1 MILRA
6 LIVRGKSALYQG
18 GIPNAA
24 RDARLLAA
32 HVCEIDPS
40 RVTLFEMDEVSE
52 AAIARFDDA
61 ITQRLNH
68 RPVSRIIGVRQFW
81 GRNFQITDDV
91 LDPRGDTETLIAEA
105 LKTSAKRILD
115 LGTGSGILGITLA
128 AERLDAFVVVTDISK
143 AALLVAKNNAKRHH
157 VEDRIKFIESDWFD
171 SLHGKFDLIIS
182 NPPYIAEN
190 EMDALERDVINFDP
204 KIALTPGGDGLA
216 PYRII
221 AGQAQNY
228 LSENGRVI
236 LEIGYLQGNDVQN
249 LFLNAGFVSVQVLQ
263 DLDGKDRVIVA
274 KRAVSTV
281 LCQKM

>member
-6 LIVRGKSALYQG
+6 LIARGTSALDQG

-32 HVCEIDPS
+32 HVCDIDPS
-40 RVTLFEMDEVSE
+40 RVTLHEMDKVSE

-61 ITQRLNH
+61 ITQRQNH

-105 LKTSAKRILD
+105 LKTPAKRILD

-128 AERLDAFVVVTDISK
+128 MEQVDAVVVVTDISQ
-143 AALLVAKNNAKRHH
+143 AALAVAKANAKRYH
-157 VEDRIKFIESDWFD
+157 VEDRIEFLQSDWFD
-171 SLHGKFDLIIS
+171 SLQGKFDLIIS
-182 NPPYIAEN
+182 NPPYIGEN
-190 EMDALERDVINFDP
+190 ELEGLEPDVIDYDP
-204 KIALTPGGDGLA
+204 IIALTPGGDGLA

-221 AGQAQNY
+221 AGQAKDY
-228 LSENGRVI
+228 LNKNGQVI
-236 LEIGYLQGNDVQN
+236 VEIGYLQGNEVKN
-249 LFLNAGFVSVQVLQ
+249 LFLRAGFANVQILQ
-263 DLDGKDRVIVA
+263 DLDGKERAIVA
-274 KRAVSTV
+274 KHPV
-281 LCQKM
+281 

>member
-6 LIVRGKSALYQG
+6 LIVRGKSALDQG

-143 AALLVAKNNAKRHH
+143 AALLVAKNNAKRHY
-157 VEDRIKFIESDWFD
+157 VEDRIEFIESDWFD

-190 EMDALERDVINFDP
+190 EMDALEQDVINFDP
-204 KIALTPGGDGLA
+204 RIALTPGGDGLA

-274 KRAVSTV
+274 KRAV
-281 LCQKM
+281 

>member
-1 MILRA
+1 MMLRA
-6 LIVRGKSALYQG
+6 LIARGTSALDQA

-32 HVCEIDPS
+32 HVCDIDPS
-40 RVTLFEMDEVSE
+40 RVTLHEMDEVSE

-61 ITQRLNH
+61 ITQRQNH

-105 LKTSAKRILD
+105 LKTPAKRILD

-128 AERLDAFVVVTDISK
+128 TEQVDAVVAVTDISQ
-143 AALLVAKNNAKRHH
+143 AALAVAIANAKRYH
-157 VEDRIKFIESDWFD
+157 VEDRIEFIQSDWFD

-182 NPPYIAEN
+182 NPPYIGEN
-190 EMDALERDVINFDP
+190 ELEGLEPDVIDYDP
-204 KIALTPGGDGLA
+204 IIALTPGGDGLA

-221 AGQAQNY
+221 AAQAKDY
-228 LSENGRVI
+228 LNENGRVI
-236 LEIGYLQGNDVQN
+236 VEIGHIQGNDVRN
-249 LFLNAGFVSVQVLQ
+249 LFLNAGFMNVQILQ
-263 DLDGKDRVIVA
+263 DLDGKDRAIVA
-274 KRAVSTV
+274 KHPV
-281 LCQKM
+281 

>member
-6 LIVRGKSALYQG
+6 LIARGTSALDQW

-32 HVCEIDPS
+32 HVCDIDPS
-40 RVTLFEMDEVSE
+40 RVTLHEMDEVSE
-52 AAIARFDDA
+52 AEIARFDAA

-81 GRNFQITDDV
+81 GRMFQITDDV

-105 LKTSAKRILD
+105 LKTPAKRILD

-128 AERLDAFVVVTDISK
+128 AEQVDAVVVVTDISN
-143 AALLVAKNNAKRHH
+143 AALVVAKTNAKRHH
-157 VEDRIKFIESDWFD
+157 VEDRIEFIESDWFD

-182 NPPYIAEN
+182 NPPYIGEN
-190 EMDALERDVINFDP
+190 ELEGLEPDVIDYDP
-204 KIALTPGGDGLA
+204 MIALTPGGDGVA

-221 AGQAQNY
+221 AGQAPNY
-228 LSENGRVI
+228 LNENGRVI
-236 LEIGYLQGNDVQN
+236 VEIGHLQGNDVKN
-249 LFLNAGFVSVQVLQ
+249 LFLNAGFTDVQILQ
-263 DLDGKDRVIVA
+263 DLDGKDRAIVA
-274 KRAVSTV
+274 KHPV
-281 LCQKM
+281 

>member
-1 MILRA
+1 MMLRA
-6 LIVRGKSALYQG
+6 LIARGTSALDQA

-32 HVCEIDPS
+32 HVCDIDPS
-40 RVTLFEMDEVSE
+40 RVTLHEMDEVSE

-61 ITQRLNH
+61 ITQRQNH

-105 LKTSAKRILD
+105 LETPAKRILD

-128 AERLDAFVVVTDISK
+128 TEQVDAVVAVTDISQ
-143 AALLVAKNNAKRHH
+143 AALAVAIANAKRYH
-157 VEDRIKFIESDWFD
+157 VEDRIEFIQSDWFD

-182 NPPYIAEN
+182 NPPYIGEN
-190 EMDALERDVINFDP
+190 ELEGLEPDVIDYDP
-204 KIALTPGGDGLA
+204 IIALTPGGDGLA

-221 AGQAQNY
+221 AAQAKDY
-228 LSENGRVI
+228 LNENGRVI
-236 LEIGYLQGNDVQN
+236 VEIGHIQGNDVRN
-249 LFLNAGFVSVQVLQ
+249 LFLNAGFMNVQILQ
-263 DLDGKDRVIVA
+263 DLDGKDRAIVA
-274 KRAVSTV
+274 KHPV
-281 LCQKM
+281 

>member
-6 LIVRGKSALYQG
+6 LIVRGKSALDQG

-143 AALLVAKNNAKRHH
+143 AALLVAKNNAKRHY
-157 VEDRIKFIESDWFD
+157 VEDRIEFIESDWFD

-274 KRAVSTV
+274 KRAV
-281 LCQKM
+281 

>member
-1 MILRA
+1 MMLRA
-6 LIVRGKSALYQG
+6 LIARGTSALDQG

-32 HVCEIDPS
+32 HVCDIDPA
-40 RVTLFEMDEVSE
+40 RVTLHEMDEVSE

-61 ITQRLNH
+61 ITQRQNH

-105 LKTSAKRILD
+105 LKIPAKRILD

-128 AERLDAFVVVTDISK
+128 TEQVDAVVVVTDISK
-143 AALLVAKNNAKRHH
+143 AALAVAKANAKRHH
-157 VEDRIKFIESDWFD
+157 VEDRIEFIQSDWFD

-182 NPPYIAEN
+182 NPPYIGEN
-190 EMDALERDVINFDP
+190 ELEGLEPDVIDYDP
-204 KIALTPGGDGLA
+204 IIALTPGGDGLE

-221 AGQAQNY
+221 AGQAKDY
-228 LSENGRVI
+228 LNKNGQVI
-236 LEIGYLQGNDVQN
+236 VEIGYLQGNEVKN
-249 LFLNAGFVSVQVLQ
+249 LFLRAGFANVQILQ
-263 DLDGKDRVIVA
+263 DLDGKERAIVA
-274 KRAVSTV
+274 KHPV
-281 LCQKM
+281 

>member
-6 LIVRGKSALYQG
+6 LIARGTSALDQG

-32 HVCEIDPS
+32 NVCDIDPS
-40 RVTLFEMDEVSE
+40 RVTLHELDEVSD

-81 GRNFQITDDV
+81 GRNFKVTDDV

-105 LKTSAKRILD
+105 LQTPAKRILD

-128 AERLDAFVVVTDISK
+128 AEQVDAVVVVTDISK
-143 AALLVAKNNAKRHH
+143 AALLVAKTNAKRHH
-157 VEDRIKFIESDWFD
+157 VEDRIEFIESDWFD

-182 NPPYIAEN
+182 NPPYIGKN
-190 EMDALERDVINFDP
+190 ELEGLEPDVIDYDP
-204 KIALTPGGDGLA
+204 IIALTPGGDGLA

-221 AGQAQNY
+221 AGPAQNY
-228 LSENGRVI
+228 LNENGRVI
-236 LEIGYLQGNDVQN
+236 VEIGHLQGKDVKN
-249 LFLNAGFVSVQVLQ
+249 LFLQAGFSGVQILQ
-263 DLDGKDRVIVA
+263 DLEGKDRAIVA
-274 KRAVSTV
+274 KHPV
-281 LCQKM
+281 

>member
-6 LIVRGKSALYQG
+6 LIVRGKSALDQG

-157 VEDRIKFIESDWFD
+157 VEDRIEFIESDWFD

-274 KRAVSTV
+274 KRAV
-281 LCQKM
+281 

>member
-6 LIVRGKSALYQG
+6 LIARGTSALDQG
-18 GIPNAA
+18 GISNAT

-32 HVCEIDPS
+32 HVCDIDPS
-40 RVTLFEMDEVSE
+40 RVTLHEMDKVSE
-52 AAIARFDDA
+52 AVIARFDDA

-81 GRNFQITDDV
+81 GRNFEVTDDV

-105 LKTSAKRILD
+105 LQTPAKRILD

-128 AERLDAFVVVTDISK
+128 AEQVDAVVVVTDISK
-143 AALLVAKNNAKRHH
+143 AALLVAKTNAKRHD
-157 VEDRIKFIESDWFD
+157 VEDRIEFIESDWFD

-182 NPPYIAEN
+182 NPPYIGEN
-190 EMDALERDVINFDP
+190 ELEGLESDVIDYDP
-204 KIALTPGGDGLA
+204 IIALTPGGDGIA

-228 LSENGRVI
+228 LNENGRVI
-236 LEIGYLQGNDVQN
+236 VEIGHLQGKDVKN
-249 LFLNAGFVSVQVLQ
+249 LFLQAGFSGVQILQ
-263 DLDGKDRVIVA
+263 DLEGKDRAIVA
-274 KRAVSTV
+274 KHPV
-281 LCQKM
+281 